1 MAEQA
6 ETTESKITRISSSRA
21 RARKPKKSRLRL
33 GVALAVV
40 AIALVA
46 FGVYLAAVDTRLV
59 LLWLIGLSFGFIL
72 QKSRFCFTAA
82 LRDPSLT
89 GGTSLTKA
97 VLIAFAI
104 TSVAFVAMQYG
115 AHVRGLPMPGAG
127 FIAPISLATVVGAFM
142 FGIGMVIAGGCASGT
157 LMRVGEGFCMLML
170 ALVFFIVGSVV
181 GAYDYTW
188 WRLHFIQD
196 APRVFL
202 PDVFGW
208 FGAIAIQL
216 LLIATLY
223 ILADR
228 WESRRKNT

>member
-1 MAEQA
+1 MPEQV
-6 ETTESKITRISSSRA
+6 ETAESKIIRRSPSRA
-21 RARKPKKSRLRL
+21 RAGKPKKSRVPLV
-33 GVALAVV
+33 VALAVV

-82 LRDPSLT
+82 LRDPFLT

-97 VLIAFAI
+97 VLVAFAI
-104 TSVAFVAMQYG
+104 TSVAFVALQYG
-115 AHVRGLPMPGAG
+115 AYVRGLPIPGAG
-127 FIAPISLATVVGAFM
+127 FIAPISLATVIGAFI

-157 LMRVGEGFCMLML
+157 LMRVGEGFSMLML
-170 ALVFFIVGSVV
+170 ALVFFIVGSLV

-216 LLIATLY
+216 LLIAALY
-223 ILADR
+223 VLADR
-228 WESRRKNT
+228 WENRRKSS

>member
-72 QKSRFCFTAA
+72 QKSRFCFTASV
-82 LRDPSLT
+82 RDPSLT

-104 TSVAFVAMQYG
+104 TSVGFVAMQYG

-170 ALVFFIVGSVV
+170 VLVFFIVGSVV

-208 FGAIAIQL
+208 VGAIAIQL

-228 WESRRKNT
+228 WESRRKSL